1 MDFRENLTRIRLERH
16 MTQMDLAMLLG
27 VELEAV
33 VQWENGDSEPPLKD
47 LVAISDALQV
57 SVDYLVGKNTMP
69 VEPEA
74 AAQRAEESTEEAMLC
89 PCCGR
94 EIKGSMCLSCEFP
107 ASGYQSK
114 GPKYAITS
122 LGVYSANNND
132 TKLQLMKYCG
142 ITDEEQLDNL
152 LDSSKRQILKRGL
165 SDVAAHWIASRI
177 NPELLSLRIV
187 EDLGE
192 PEEELLQKPEVMEK
206 PAYIFKKNDS
216 IGVGGIILIVVLT
229 IIALSIF

>member
-1 MDFRENLTRIRLERH
+1 MDFRENLTRMRLERH
-16 MTQMDLAMLLG
+16 MTQLDLAKLVG

-47 LVAISDALQV
+47 LAAISDALNV
-57 SVDYLVGKNTMP
+57 SVDYLVGKA
-69 VEPEA
+69 EPQIEPGA
-74 AAQRAEESTEEAMLC
+74 DAEIADAEEVILC

-107 ASGYQSK
+107 ASNYQTK

-122 LGVYSANNND
+122 LSVYSANTND
-132 TKLQLMKYCG
+132 TKIQLMKYCG
-142 ITDEEQLDNL
+142 ITDEEQLDTL
-152 LDSSKRQILKRGL
+152 LDASKRQILKRGL

-177 NPELLSLRIV
+177 DPGLLSLRIV

-192 PEEELLQKPEVMEK
+192 PEEEILIKPEAMEK
-206 PAYIFKKNDS
+206 PAYIFKKES
-216 IGVGGIILIVVLT
+216 SVGVGGVILIVILT
-229 IIALSIF
+229 LIVLSIF

>member
-74 AAQRAEESTEEAMLC
+74 AAQSAEESTEDAIFC

-152 LDSSKRQILKRGL
+152 LQ
-165 SDVAAHWIASRI
+165 AAITSA
-177 NPELLSLRIV
+177 
-187 EDLGE
+187 
-192 PEEELLQKPEVMEK
+192 
-206 PAYIFKKNDS
+206 
-216 IGVGGIILIVVLT
+216 T
-229 IIALSIF
+229 

>member
-74 AAQRAEESTEEAMLC
+74 AAQSAEDAIFC

-229 IIALSIF
+229 IIVLSIF